1 MDKPVAESACLPGT
15 PLAGL
20 ELRVELPSVVMP
32 TKMDEELEL
41 DGIAS
46 TSAERRMRPELLS
59 RFSLPVVCGL
69 NLDGQCAWVSG
80 RDRAMPQIAPL

>member
-1 MDKPVAESACLPGT
+1 MKWEAHFVERVCATWKRE
-15 PLAGL
+15 L
-20 ELRVELPSVVMP
+20 EVRDRTDQEEEAQL
-32 TKMDEELEL
+32 DEELEL